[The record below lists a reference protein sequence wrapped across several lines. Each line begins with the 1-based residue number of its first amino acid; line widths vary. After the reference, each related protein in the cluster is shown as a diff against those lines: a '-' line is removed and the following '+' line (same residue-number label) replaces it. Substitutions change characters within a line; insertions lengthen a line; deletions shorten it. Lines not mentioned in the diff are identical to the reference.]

1 MCSVK
6 STSPVCLVKNDSLSF
21 GRVCVGCVCMAFV
34 NQLAQLSSLNFSKN
48 FSGPEDE
55 RSEQTLQP
63 GCNWI

>member
-6 STSPVCLVKNDSLSF
+6 STPICLVKNDSLSF
-21 GRVCVGCVCMAFV
+21 WPALCWVCLMAFV